1 MRLLPSQLPV
11 EVVEVSYLFPELVL
25 PGLWRARAAA
35 SERGDARDY
44 YSFAVGADGLG
55 GRTRIVVGIA
65 ARAKAA
71 LDRHTFRRVLEFA
84 GTQSPRI
91 LDVGDRTGEMPTCR
105 VEAFGT
111 DARCDAILMLNL
123 IEHVEIR
130 SGRCAVPANS

>member
-91 LDVGDRTGEMPTCR
+91 LDVGDRTGEISAGMVAT
-105 VEAFGT
+105 A
-111 DARCDAILMLNL
+111 
-123 IEHVEIR
+123 
-130 SGRCAVPANS
+130 GRGATATVVDRDPDSSAVAAD